1 MDKIID
7 QNTELKILQS
17 AEYIFQKEGFTGARM
32 QAIANH
38 ASINKAM
45 LHYYFRSKDALFMK
59 VFESKYNLISNAL
72 TQKINS
78 ENSLLEIMYEV
89 IDIYYGTFLE
99 HPYMPGMVLCTFN
112 YHPEFVE
119 KIERKAQVA
128 VLAKFKESMAS
139 GEIKPIDPIQV
150 MTTIMS
156 LCIAP
161 FAAKPL
167 MMHSTGLNEKQFF
180 KMLHEKKD
188 VIKKIVKNML
198 FN

>member
-1 MDKIID
+1 MDKLID
-7 QNTELKILQS
+7 QNTELKILEA
-17 AEYIFQKEGFTGARM
+17 AEYIFQKEGYTGARM
-32 QAIANH
+32 QSIANH

-45 LHYYFRSKDALFMK
+45 LHYYFRSKEALFMK

-72 TQKINS
+72 TKQINT
-78 ENSLLEIMYEV
+78 ERTIYEILDDV
-89 IDIYYGTFLE
+89 IDLYYDTFLV
-99 HPYMPGMVLCTFN
+99 HPYMPAMVLCTFN
-112 YHPEFVE
+112 YHPEFVL

-128 VLAKFKESMAS
+128 ILSKFKHSIET

-167 MMHSTGLNEKQFF
+167 MMHSTGLEEKEYF
-180 KMLHEKKD
+180 KMLQLKKEI
-188 VIKKIVKNML
+188 IKDIIKNML
-198 FN
+198 NH